1 MIDDVNVTQLAQSLK
16 NKRKDEVFRTLDDFF
31 HQYSAQFESG
41 RALTALLS
49 TSGRLRQIK
58 TAQMVWEWIDVKK
71 FPKNTFHYNSMISAA
86 EKSKQFRLAM
96 NLLDEM
102 TRNNVQKNDVT

>member
-16 NKRKDEVFRTLDDFF
+16 NKRKDEVFRALDDFF